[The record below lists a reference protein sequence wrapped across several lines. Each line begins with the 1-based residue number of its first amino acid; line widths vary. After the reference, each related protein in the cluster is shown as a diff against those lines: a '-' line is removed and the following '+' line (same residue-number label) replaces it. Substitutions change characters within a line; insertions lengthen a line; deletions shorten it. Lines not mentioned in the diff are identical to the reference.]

1 MASIS
6 SFISVVNQHV
16 EMKGWDLP
24 HWRGKMNIGF
34 SLTLVALS
42 SMSAFETKD
51 FKWHDMKYVMG
62 KAIGKKKKK
71 SCAYNFCFNLRIL
84 PNYLLFFFIV
94 MLYCC

>member
-62 KAIGKKKKK
+62 KAIGKKKK
-71 SCAYNFCFNLRIL
+71 SPVPTTSALTFVSFLIIY
-84 PNYLLFFFIV
+84 YFFS
-94 MLYCC
+94 